1 MKEFSEDEKII
12 ARNINKK
19 YEWMARD
26 RNGCLYI
33 FNEKPKKL
41 LNVWNVIFD
50 GLPYR
55 FEKLVA
61 FSHMFSSVKWGDDEP
76 TRICDIYDPQ
86 ILNKAERKYLK
97 AALKPFYKKVDY
109 IKKYGRNIRRD
120 GTCANEYLFI
130 AFQGGYFTF
139 PDFDKGKMYTGME
152 LNKKYTLK
160 ELGITYKD
168 VINDLCNQPNSCK
181 WVDGR

>member
-12 ARNINKK
+12 ARNINKE

-55 FEKLVA
+55 FVKLVA

-86 ILNKAERKYLK
+86 ILDDVERAYLK
-97 AALKPFYKKVDY
+97 SLLKPFHEDVTYV
-109 IKKYGRNIRRD
+109 IKYGHILD
-120 GTCANEYLFI
+120 EDTCEKEYLLI
-130 AFQGGYFTF
+130 QLYDKILQLNDRALEF
-139 PDFDKGKMYTGME
+139 PDFDQGKMYSGME
-152 LNKKYTLK
+152 RNKEYTLD
-160 ELGITYKD
+160 ELGITYTEGNK
-168 VINDLCNQPNSCK
+168 
-181 WVDGR
+181 

>member
-12 ARNINKK
+12 ARNINKE

-55 FEKLVA
+55 FVKLVA

-97 AALKPFYKKVDY
+97 AILKPFYKEVDY
-109 IKKYGRNIRRD
+109 AIKFRLDEGSCSK
-120 GTCANEYLFI
+120 EYLHIKFYGGDF
-130 AFQGGYFTF
+130 AF
-139 PDFDKGKMYTGME
+139 PNFDSGKMYSGME
-152 LNKKYTLK
+152 LNKRYKLD
-160 ELGITYKD
+160 ELGITYRRRSHDKY
-168 VINDLCNQPNSCK
+168 VI
-181 WVDGR
+181 